1 VVSGRLGV
9 DCGFGS
15 SLGFDSF
22 SLLLAVSRAKRE
34 PGTAPRSGAPKSTIS
49 KKEGLDM
56 LTWIAILLAG
66 SSCLNADTLNFHNGA
81 TLHGSFVGADNRT
94 VRFAIG
100 DQVKSLPAGRCRFDS
115 VQRGSCSG
123 IGHTGTRFRAG
134 SLQLRVRPRPAAGR
148 DTNHDPDDRQRGF
161 PPGPARP
168 ALPGQHRSTG
178 GGEWTSYRSA
188 RSRCSGGAHRQTAIR
203 TDRRAGRSDIGFAVR
218 DDRWAGS

>member
-1 VVSGRLGV
+1 
-9 DCGFGS
+9 
-15 SLGFDSF
+15 
-22 SLLLAVSRAKRE
+22 
-34 PGTAPRSGAPKSTIS
+34 
-49 KKEGLDM
+49 M

-188 RSRCSGGAHRQTAIR
+188 RSRCSGGGCFLFDGLRLPGRIR
-203 TDRRAGRSDIGFAVR
+203 TVLSLVGLGEVGIVVSREISRLSRTDKDWCALGRGLSDFWTFDWRSATGL
-218 DDRWAGS
+218 